1 MLPWRLF
8 RWCFCCGTDRKINN
22 PNASGSMLL
31 PMATSDA
38 EGQSRAIAYIQL
50 GYAVVQERAQKTH
63 LAVID
68 AGREVVSHPKQSWCV
83 PPHLTELFM
92 HIWE

>member
-1 MLPWRLF
+1 MMYAAV
-8 RWCFCCGTDRKINN
+8 GSYSADASAAGQTEKINN

-50 GYAVVQERAQKTH
+50 GYAVVQKRAQKS
-63 LAVID
+63 
-68 AGREVVSHPKQSWCV
+68 R
-83 PPHLTELFM
+83 
-92 HIWE
+92 IWP